1 MTNTYKLLN
10 QNLISP
16 SFYENFQERYYTI
29 TENENDKISSASKND
44 ELISFFIEAISFI
57 KKMTEYNHSVF
68 HDPNINYK
76 EDFPQSNLYKNLS
89 SESFSS
95 FTKFTFQKIKECI
108 ADEDFYQ
115 KFEPQA
121 YSLID
126 IKDNELNFSDI
137 KNSYLFPLKERLIK
151 ISKHYFTKQ
160 LNNKNYLCN
169 YDIFAINLQ
178 NYNIFETENTTDF
191 SSFLEKKEKLDDISK
206 EFEKEPNNFKFFEHV
221 NFNNNYY
228 VSPFGEYSLSKIISF
243 PLYLLSKNIGSEENK
258 LNLTKQVIKHFQ
270 HFSRETSNS
279 LINYIPLHR
288 LNLVNSNI
296 YDDLRVVQHLTPIQD
311 LNIYHFNDKLQK
323 FPQNKILCE
332 ALENIFRLNLDSLS
346 EEDKTLLLHCSLEL
360 YFGLNNETK
369 KAIYNLSHSLSNF
382 LNYNNIQNIP
392 SFDNSN
398 FYLDLFII
406 KDTLI
411 NDKKITPQE
420 LLFKLK
426 SEQNENVGNGF
437 ISDNIFFNNSLIN
450 QFLNNEDS
458 SSFLKFS
465 LYSYLQFYTPSF
477 ILESNYKQ
485 KIYDDVLTIK
495 NYEGVTF
502 EEFLLYKKNQ
512 IYQTYDKSI
521 NDYFFIINNSSP
533 NIIFNAKAEEYIKNF
548 SKQPVLI
555 MIPLLEYCHEKN
567 NNVKLEELS
576 KLTVY
581 KPFHNFTK
589 INFLEASLYSLA
601 NLNKNLD
608 KFNYEQLN
616 QLSLFIDELF
626 IQAVPKLIEKTNTY
640 ETEKYFEKLRNNP
653 LFNNFTPIIN
663 FLKFFQKN
671 NLKSFKKQSMYSLY
685 QECAETTM
693 AKINY
698 TILSL
703 DKDLSENKPKVRT
716 RARKF

>member
-1 MTNTYKLLN
+1 MINTYKLLN
-10 QNLISP
+10 QNLISA
-16 SFYENFQERYYTI
+16 SFYENFKELYYFI
-29 TENENDKISSASKND
+29 TENDKTSSASKND
-44 ELISFFIEAISFI
+44 ELSSFFIEAISFI
-57 KKMTEYNHSVF
+57 KKMTDYNHSVF

-76 EDFPQSNLYKNLS
+76 EEFPQSNLYKNLS
-89 SESFSS
+89 SENFSN
-95 FTKFTFQKIKECI
+95 FTKFTFLKFKECI
-108 ADEDFYQ
+108 VDDDFYQ

-121 YSLID
+121 YSIID

-151 ISKHYFTKQ
+151 ISEHYFTKKF
-160 LNNKNYLCN
+160 NNQDYLCN
-169 YDIFAINLQ
+169 YDIFAIKLQ
-178 NYNIFETENTTDF
+178 KYNIFETENTTDF
-191 SSFLEKKEKLDDISK
+191 SSFFEKKEKLDDISK
-206 EFEKEPNNFKFFEHV
+206 EFEKEPNNFKFFEHI
-221 NFNNNYY
+221 NFNNISY
-228 VSPFGEYSLSKIISF
+228 VSPFGEYSSSKIISLS
-243 PLYLLSKNIGSEENK
+243 LYLLSKNIGSEENK
-258 LNLTKQVIKHFQ
+258 LKLTKQVIKNFQ
-270 HFSRETSNS
+270 YFSRQTLNH

-296 YDDLRVVQHLTPIQD
+296 YDDLRSVQHLTPIQD

-332 ALENIFRLNLDSLS
+332 ALDNIFKLNLNYLS
-346 EEDKTLLLHCSLEL
+346 KEDKTLLLHCSLEL

-369 KAIYNLSHSLSNF
+369 QAIYNLSHSLSDF
-382 LNYNNIQNIP
+382 LNYKNIQNIP
-392 SFDNSN
+392 SFENST
-398 FYLDLFII
+398 FSSQLFIV
-406 KDTLI
+406 KDALI
-411 NDKKITPQE
+411 NDKKIIPQQ

-426 SEQNENVGNGF
+426 SEQNGN
-437 ISDNIFFNNSLIN
+437 ISIFDNNFFNNSLIN

-521 NDYFFIINNSSP
+521 NDYFSIINKSSA
-533 NIIFNAKAEEYIKNF
+533 NIIFNTEAEDYIKNF
-548 SKQPVLI
+548 SRKPVLI
-555 MIPLLEYCHEKN
+555 MLPLLEYCHEKN
-567 NNVKLEELS
+567 NNFKLEELS
-576 KLTVY
+576 KLTIY
-581 KPFHNFTK
+581 QPFHNFTK

-608 KFNYEQLN
+608 KLNYEQLN
-616 QLSLFIDELF
+616 QLSFFIDELF
-626 IQAVPKLIEKTNTY
+626 IQIIPQLIEKTNTDDS
-640 ETEKYFEKLRNNP
+640 EKDFDKLSSNP
-653 LFNNFTPIIN
+653 VFNNFTPIIN
-663 FLKFFQKN
+663 FLKEFKKH
-671 NLKSFKKQSMYSLY
+671 NLKSFKNHSMYSLY

-703 DKDLSENKPKVRT
+703 DKDLSENKPKVRI